1 MKRCLKVFS
10 VALAML
16 VALTGC
22 EGVFYRIEKDD
33 SNKLDNNSE
42 YETFAEYC
50 DLLVTEWIA
59 ADALSA
65 HYNVSDPSKFGVEFT
80 EEDYNVGY
88 VNMDEVTAEYD
99 KMREEL
105 EIIESF
111 DDEDLTE
118 QERITKACLIEYYET
133 MLAYDGTDWLYNAFS
148 PMNGITSALS
158 TNFIEYAF
166 YDEADV
172 EQYLMFLKDVPN
184 YMESLYDFTR
194 EQSEMG
200 YFMPDYVADQTI
212 KACEQYLD
220 AKTEPLLVTFEE
232 KIEKLDISQSAKDEY
247 IALNEEYVEEYY
259 LPVYENVIDLLE
271 ELKGSGINDGGL
283 VGFGNTGKQ
292 YYEAIV
298 REKTSEDITPEELA
312 EYLDAA
318 MEQVIDDMVAVYSE
332 DEDAYNNATSCETD
346 LETPEDAIEFLLEHV
361 DEKFPA
367 PLTKEYVIEYQNPAC
382 EVDGVLAYYVNCR
395 IDDIHYNSIKVNGSA
410 VEENSVGM
418 YLTIAHEGY
427 PGHLYQYTGC
437 YGNEDTCDVRKLLS
451 FIGVTEGW
459 AEYASLC
466 SLDFLD
472 ISDTYKEMIYLDD
485 VYSYIVCSRL
495 DIGVNYEGWDI
506 NDAEEY
512 LSEYFYVNDEFVKEL
527 YYSAV
532 SDPGVYIPYTYGQ
545 LRMWELRDMAEDEL
559 GSSFDEKEY
568 HEFLTNLGIAPFD
581 VIEEEL
587 ENWLDEQ

>member
-1 MKRCLKVFS
+1 MKKYVKVFS
-10 VALAML
+10 VAFAML
-16 VALTGC
+16 IALTGC
-22 EGVFYRIEKDD
+22 EGVFYRLEKDD

-42 YETFAEYC
+42 YETFMEYC
-50 DLLVTEWIA
+50 DLLVAEIIA
-59 ADALSA
+59 SDAFSA
-65 HYNVSDPSKFGVEFT
+65 HYNVSDPSKFGVEFSD
-80 EEDYNVGY
+80 EDYTLGVVDMN
-88 VNMDEVTAEYD
+88 ETAAEYD

-105 EIIESF
+105 EIIKSF

-118 QERITKACLIEYYET
+118 QERITKASLIEYYET
-133 MLAYDGTDWLYNAFS
+133 MLAYDGTDWLYNVFS

-158 TNFIEYAF
+158 SNFIEYVF
-166 YDEADV
+166 YDQADV

-184 YMESLYDFTR
+184 YMDSLYEFAR
-194 EQSEMG
+194 KQSEMG

-212 KACEQYLD
+212 EACEQYLD
-220 AKTEPLLVTFEE
+220 AETEPLIVSFEE
-232 KIEKLDISQSAKDEY
+232 KIEELDISQSAKEEY

-271 ELKGSGINDGGL
+271 ELKGTGINDGGL
-283 VGFGNTGKQ
+283 VGFGKTGKQ

-298 REKTSEDITPEELA
+298 REKTSEDITPDELA
-312 EYLDAA
+312 KYLDDA
-318 MEQVIDDMVAVYSE
+318 MEQVIDDMVDIYIE
-332 DEDAYNNATSCETD
+332 DEAAYNNATAFKTG
-346 LETPEDAIEFLLEHV
+346 LETPDDAIEFLLENV

-367 PLTKEYVIEYQNPAC
+367 PLTRKYVIQYQNPAC

-437 YGNEDTCDVRKLLS
+437 YGNEDTTDIRKLLS

-459 AEYASLC
+459 AEYASIC
-466 SLDFLD
+466 SLDLLD
-472 ISDTYKEMIYLDD
+472 ISDTYKKMIYLDD

-512 LSEYFYVNDEFVKEL
+512 LSEYFYVNDDLVKEL

-545 LRMWELRDMAEDEL
+545 LRMWELRDMAEKEL

-568 HEFLTNLGIAPFD
+568 HEFLTSLGIVPFD
-581 VIEEEL
+581 VIENEL
-587 ENWLDEQ
+587 EIWLDEQ